1 MKITKFY
8 FWLSF
13 SFRMTSFFSNS
24 CKLIEITHYF
34 CCILECILFLLY
46 TFINLWIIILNKYWC
61 SIIYTFMGYV
71 WWCRIYDFNFYYS
84 REKKSVRKDT
94 IDWIITYRSPISQSQ
109 LVVIVVVLCARVFT
123 LSEMNDQILRF
134 IELIYFFFAVEI
146 VRSCLHGFHID
157 IALISYWFCIGSV

>member
-1 MKITKFY
+1 MMKITKFY

-34 CCILECILFLLY
+34 CCILECILFLSY
-46 TFINLWIIILNKYWC
+46 TFINLWII
-61 SIIYTFMGYV
+61 
-71 WWCRIYDFNFYYS
+71 NFYYS
-84 REKKSVRKDT
+84 LEKKSVRKHT